1 MYNDILATLLPVEK
15 PLLADRIEKM
25 NKALRAGIEEL
36 RWNAT
41 SIDPFI
47 KAAMGIVSDVDALV
61 KLMKDNVRKMQDMM
75 KKWLTPLFERRLKAF
90 PPDELE

>member
-1 MYNDILATLLPVEK
+1 MNGSMLAEFHLSSSIP
-15 PLLADRIEKM
+15 
-25 NKALRAGIEEL
+25 GL
-36 RWNAT
+36 RWNSA

-47 KAAMGIVSDVDALV
+47 KTAMGIVSDVDGLV
-61 KLMKDNVRKMQDMM
+61 KWMKDNVRKMQDMM